1 MFDFLDRNNSHLF
14 ISVETARIR
23 HIHHQIA
30 EYWSQRKYSKI
41 LPKKIKL
48 CAKVY
53 KFEQYLIS

>member
-41 LPKKIKL
+41 LPKKSNYVQRFINL
-48 CAKVY
+48 NN
-53 KFEQYLIS
+53 I

>member
-1 MFDFLDRNNSHLF
+1 MKMFDFLDRNNSHLF

-41 LPKKIKL
+41 LPKKSNYVQRFINL
-48 CAKVY
+48 NN
-53 KFEQYLIS
+53 I